1 MDRELLIRNL
11 FRQIEKDRIK
21 MISQLTYKLN
31 EIALETSNGRQK
43 ITMMIKIED
52 LKK

>member
-1 MDRELLIRNL
+1 MSREELVRNL

-31 EIALETSNGRQK
+31 SIALETKNDKQK
-43 ITMMIKIED
+43 IVMMIRIED
-52 LKK
+52 LK

>member
-1 MDRELLIRNL
+1 MDRENLVRNL

-31 EIALETSNGRQK
+31 EIALETKNDKQK
-43 ITMMIKIED
+43 IIMMIKIED
-52 LKK
+52 LK

>member
-1 MDRELLIRNL
+1 MSKEEMIRNL

-21 MISQLTYKLN
+21 IISQLTYKLD
-31 EIALETSNGRQK
+31 EFALETNNNKQK

-52 LKK
+52 LK